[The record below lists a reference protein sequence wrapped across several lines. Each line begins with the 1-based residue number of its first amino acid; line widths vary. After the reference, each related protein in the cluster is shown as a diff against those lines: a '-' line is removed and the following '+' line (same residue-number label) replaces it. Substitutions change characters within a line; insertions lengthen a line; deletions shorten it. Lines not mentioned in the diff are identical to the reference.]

1 MNEKTI
7 YIADIKSRN
16 TGGKLIGHFVPVA
29 KNYQEI
35 FEGKCNVKVCGGPVY
50 NKYFD
55 KKDLLQLPYDN
66 FSDSFIGKLHTFIN
80 AIYLFYKARNQIIVL
95 QQSTPITAFI
105 AIAFFY
111 WFTSKLYLIQYNT
124 ASINSPLKR
133 LIYYCAK
140 GKIDGFIVPNER
152 VGKTFSKKY
161 CVVTD
166 YIFCKQNIEII
177 PFADRKWDFGI
188 VGSIFK
194 DKGSLPALE
203 YLASKGYKVLIAG
216 GIGEKELEQPLYDII
231 NKYPNIEH
239 YIGFVDDEHFKYYI
253 SHSKYCVLNYRG
265 TYFDRSSGVVLD
277 VIFNGTPVVG
287 TRCSALGMVEKAG
300 LGFLYES
307 ISEID
312 GLDLFDEEKYK
323 SLLDGL
329 LNYMH
334 SQHLLKNVLC
344 KYITGK

>member
-1 MNEKTI
+1 MKEKTI
-7 YIADIKSRN
+7 YVADIKSRN
-16 TGGKLIGHFVPVA
+16 TNGKLIGHFVPVA

-35 FEGKCNVKVCGGPVY
+35 FEGKCKVKVCGGPIY

-55 KKDLLQLPYDN
+55 KEELLQLPYDN
-66 FSDSFIGKLHTFIN
+66 ISDSFMGKLHTFIN

-105 AIAFFY
+105 AIAYFY

-124 ASINSPLKR
+124 ASINSPFKR
-133 LIYYCAK
+133 LIFHCAK
-140 GKIDGFIVPNER
+140 RKINGFIVPNER
-152 VGKTFSKKY
+152 VGKAFSRSY

-166 YIFCKQNIEII
+166 YIFCKKNIEFI
-177 PFADRKWDFGI
+177 PFTDRKWDFGI

-216 GIGEKELEQPLYDII
+216 GVGEKELEQPLQGII

-239 YIGFVDDEHFKYYI
+239 HIGFIDDEHFKYYI
-253 SHSKYCVLNYRG
+253 NHSKYCVLNYSG

-287 TRCSALGMVEKAG
+287 TQCSALGMVEKAG
-300 LGFLYES
+300 LGFLYEN
-307 ISEID
+307 ISEIE
-312 GLDLFDEEKYK
+312 GLDLFNENKYN
-323 SLLDGL
+323 SLLEGIQ
-329 LNYMH
+329 NYMFNQ
-334 SQHLLKNVLC
+334 SLVNKLLC
-344 KYITGK
+344 KFITGK